1 MADRQQPAGT
11 PPAPAAQQSDFAVK
25 LVDFLIARDKLNN
38 SPDDITRE
46 QESIAEAA
54 YFYTEERLIETPAND
69 LADLRAKFDIIWLD
83 PQALPNNAT
92 VLAIFADFRRLT
104 GGGMSRVFSPT
115 KWLGYFERKG
125 GMYCVRGDD
134 VFLLTP
140 EGADLDDVMFELE
153 ASGGREAV
161 FNLIRERAGTEE
173 ANDG

>member
-1 MADRQQPAGT
+1 
-11 PPAPAAQQSDFAVK
+11 VK
-25 LVDFLIARDKLNN
+25 FDELFTDPHAIPR
-38 SPDDITRE
+38 
-46 QESIAEAA
+46 
-54 YFYTEERLIETPAND
+54 ND
-69 LADLRAKFDIIWLD
+69 EVLQLFADLR
-83 PQALPNNAT
+83 
-92 VLAIFADFRRLT
+92 RLT
-104 GGGMSRVFSPT
+104 DGEPSRLFKPER
-115 KWLGYFERKG
+115 WLAWFERKG